1 VVLQTFAYPRYY
13 SDASPASLDISG
25 SSPGCGSFATFMTAF
40 RATNVLLNEAEVRVL
55 GSLVEKEI
63 TTPDYYPL
71 SINALVNACN
81 QKSNRDP
88 VMNLNEEVVRQALHS
103 LNEKGLAGTASTA
116 DSRVPKYEHRMQEA
130 FNFTRRETAVLCVLM
145 LRGPET
151 PGELRGRT
159 ERMHR
164 FEDLTDVQ
172 STLQKLMT
180 REEPLARVLPR
191 QPGTKEFRYAHLL
204 CGDKP
209 EWDVPAAPV
218 EARAESSADGE
229 RIARLEEELATLHKE
244 IADLKQE
251 FAGFRR
257 QFE

>member
-1 VVLQTFAYPRYY
+1 
-13 SDASPASLDISG
+13 
-25 SSPGCGSFATFMTAF
+25 MTAF
-40 RATNVLLNEAEVRVL
+40 RATNVVLNESEARVL
-55 GSLVEKEI
+55 GSLVEKDI

-71 SINALVNACN
+71 TLNALVNACN

-88 VMNLNEEVVRQALHS
+88 VMSLNDEMVRQALHS

-130 FNFTRRETAVLCVLM
+130 FNFTRRETAVMCVLM
-145 LRGPET
+145 LRGPQT
-151 PGELRGRT
+151 PGELRGRS

-180 REEPLARVLPR
+180 REEPLVRVLPR
-191 QPGTKEFRYAHLL
+191 QPGTKEARYAHLL
-204 CGDKP
+204 SGEKP
-209 EWDVPAAPV
+209 EWDVPPVPV
-218 EARAESSADGE
+218 EARAEHSGDSE
-229 RIARLEEELATLHKE
+229 RVARLEQDVENLKKD
-244 IADLKQE
+244 IAELKQE
-251 FAGFRR
+251 FAVFRK

>member
-1 VVLQTFAYPRYY
+1 
-13 SDASPASLDISG
+13 
-25 SSPGCGSFATFMTAF
+25 MTAF
-40 RATNVLLNEAEVRVL
+40 RATNVLLTENEARVL
-55 GSLVEKEI
+55 GSMVEKDI

-71 SINALVNACN
+71 SLNALVNACN

-88 VMNLNEEVVRQALHS
+88 VMSLNEEAVRQAVHS

-145 LRGPET
+145 LRGPQT

-180 REEPLARVLPR
+180 REEPLVKVLPR
-191 QPGTKEFRYAHLL
+191 QPGTKEARYAHLL
-204 CGDKP
+204 CGEKP
-209 EWDVPAAPV
+209 EWDAPPAPV
-218 EARAESSADGE
+218 ETRAESSADSE
-229 RIARLEEELATLHKE
+229 RIARLEEEVANLHRE

>member
-1 VVLQTFAYPRYY
+1 
-13 SDASPASLDISG
+13 
-25 SSPGCGSFATFMTAF
+25 MTAF
-40 RATNVLLNEAEVRVL
+40 RATNVVLNENEARVL
-55 GSLVEKEI
+55 GSLVEKDI

-71 SINALVNACN
+71 TLNALVNACN

-88 VMNLNEEVVRQALHS
+88 VMSLNDEMVRQALHS

-130 FNFTRRETAVLCVLM
+130 FNFTRRETAVMCVLM
-145 LRGPET
+145 LRGPQT

-172 STLQKLMT
+172 STLQKLIT
-180 REEPLARVLPR
+180 REEPLVRVLPR
-191 QPGTKEFRYAHLL
+191 QPGTKEARYAHLL
-204 CGDKP
+204 SGEKP
-209 EWDVPAAPV
+209 EWDAPPAPLEAPL
-218 EARAESSADGE
+218 EHSGDSE
-229 RIARLEEELATLHKE
+229 RVARLEQDIESLKKD

-251 FAGFRR
+251 FAGFRK

>member
-1 VVLQTFAYPRYY
+1 
-13 SDASPASLDISG
+13 
-25 SSPGCGSFATFMTAF
+25 MTAF
-40 RATNVLLNEAEVRVL
+40 RATNVVLTDNEARVL

-71 SINALVNACN
+71 TLNALVNACN

-88 VMNLNEEVVRQALHS
+88 VMNLNDELVRQALYS
-103 LNEKGLAGTASTA
+103 LNEKGLAGAASTA
-116 DSRVPKYEHRMQEA
+116 DSRVPKYEHRMQEG
-130 FNFTRRETAVLCVLM
+130 FNFTRRETAVMCVLM
-145 LRGPET
+145 LRGPQT

-180 REEPLARVLPR
+180 REEPLVKILPR
-191 QPGTKEFRYAHLL
+191 QPGTKEARYAHLL
-204 CGDKP
+204 SGAKP
-209 EWDVPAAPV
+209 EWDAPPPPLEVQAGAAS
-218 EARAESSADGE
+218 ENE
-229 RIARLEEELATLHKE
+229 RVDRLEETVEALKRDIDE
-244 IADLKQE
+244 LKQE
-251 FAGFRR
+251 FAGFRK

>member
-1 VVLQTFAYPRYY
+1 MRTSGFWAGVLE
-13 SDASPASLDISG
+13 LSG
-25 SSPGCGSFATFMTAF
+25 FMTAF
-40 RATNVLLNEAEVRVL
+40 RATNVVLNDNEVRVL
-55 GSLVEKEI
+55 GSLVEKDI

-71 SINALVNACN
+71 TINALVNACN

-88 VMNLNEEVVRQALHS
+88 VMTLNDEAVRQALHS

-116 DSRVPKYEHRMQEA
+116 DSRVPKYEHRMQEG
-130 FNFTRRETAVLCVLM
+130 FNFTRRETAVMCVLM
-145 LRGPET
+145 LRGPQT

-180 REEPLARVLPR
+180 REEPLVKVLPR
-191 QPGTKEFRYAHLL
+191 QPGTKEARYAHLL
-204 CGDKP
+204 SGAKP
-209 EWDVPAAPV
+209 EWDAPPAPV
-218 EARAESSADGE
+218 EARAEDPGDDG
-229 RIARLEEELATLHKE
+229 RIALLEEEVSNLKKD

-251 FAGFRR
+251 FAGFRK